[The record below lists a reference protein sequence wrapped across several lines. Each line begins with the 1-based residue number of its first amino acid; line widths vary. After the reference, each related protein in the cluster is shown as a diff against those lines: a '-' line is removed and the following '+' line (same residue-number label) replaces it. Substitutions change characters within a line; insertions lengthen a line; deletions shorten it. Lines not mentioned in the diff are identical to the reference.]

1 MKTIKEV
8 SKAFNI
14 LSIVIRIISM
24 FVILFAWKKIT
35 KFPILALI
43 MCFVD
48 IAIAVSAISSI
59 DTNKKS
65 IGMGVVDLLFSSL
78 VGGILYLCWNPEKS
92 IYSNTSKSRHCPI
105 CGQEIFKDS
114 PNTYCANCRKKLND
128 LTISRIKE
136 SEKWECAICGF
147 KNNPNATR
155 CIECG
160 NEKQVKEHSANTNA
174 NDNNTIYCRYCG
186 HKIPAD
192 ALFCT
197 YCGKNQSENNN

>member
-1 MKTIKEV
+1 MKTVKEV

-14 LSIVIRIISM
+14 LCIVVRIISM
-24 FVILFAWKKIT
+24 IIILFFWRKIT
-35 KFPILALI
+35 IPILLLI
-43 MCFVD
+43 MCFVG

-59 DTNKKS
+59 DTNEKS
-65 IGMGVVDLLFSSL
+65 VGMGVADLLFSSL

-92 IYSNTSKSRHCPI
+92 TYSNTSNSRYCPI

-114 PNTYCANCRKKLND
+114 PHTYCANCRKKLND
-128 LTISRIKE
+128 LSISRIKE
-136 SEKWECAICGF
+136 SEKWECAICGY
-147 KNNPNATR
+147 KNNLKATR

-160 NEKQVKEHSANTNA
+160 NEKQVKEHSVYTNT
-174 NDNNTIYCRYCG
+174 NDNNIYCRYCG

-192 ALFCT
+192 ALFCS